1 MKKLNKKI
9 ISIAGIATLVPA
21 SIAGVG
27 VGIWY
32 SQPKI
37 KYLSTLINKKDLGAI
52 NESDKNI
59 QNLLKLIKQKNPSLD
74 INKVELEIK
83 ENKVIVKPKTGEKS
97 YKGQVEITFWLVN
110 IDLTNLI
117 KETDLGTINET
128 DLDDANKLIELI
140 RQKNPSINIDFSKLD
155 LEINSDSKTVIV
167 KPKTGDNTY
176 KGDVTLNFVFK
187 TKINEID
194 GLNTNAGIL
203 NSNSSDVIISKFIE
217 NNKDKLQNLTKD
229 DFDVVSNT
237 SGKLTITVKADNTQ
251 YQGTVEISYSV
262 RDQLN
267 TIENIVKDV
276 NNLKNNDDQSVL
288 ERFYELN
295 KTLFEKEDIKINKNQ
310 LKVQVNDDVAT
321 ITIEGND
328 KYQGSVDVKLSL
340 SKQTGDYLDIISNDD
355 QSSVLKAVNNLNK
368 WNLDLNDLNIE
379 VKGNT
384 ATITGK
390 TEKNKKFIGTITA
403 QFGLNANYK
412 NNKTELTRIGFFKNK
427 AGGWQMEKVDNA
439 TNKVVPTLPTFITSL
454 KYVFW
459 ENRNDKIEG
468 IQHWNTENITDMN
481 HLFFKAK
488 SFNQYIGRWNTKNVK
503 NMESMFAEANKFN
516 HDISRWNT
524 SNVTTM
530 DHMFYNAY
538 DFNQPIGGW
547 NTGKV
552 TNMSGMFTQ
561 AKKFDQAISGWNVSN
576 VKDMS
581 GMFNNAHD
589 FNQYIGNWN
598 TKNVTDMSYMF
609 ARALKFNQ
617 NISNWKT
624 SKVTSMSNMFEFTE
638 TFNQNISSWDTKNV
652 TNMSRMFA
660 SALKFNQNISHWSV
674 GNVKE
679 HTDFNKDGV
688 MRKSNIP
695 RKFQ

>member
-9 ISIAGIATLVPA
+9 VSIAGIATLVPA

-37 KYLSTLINKKDLGAI
+37 KYLSTLINKKDLGPI
-52 NESDKNI
+52 NESDKTI

-83 ENKVIVKPKTGEKS
+83 ENKAIVKPKTGEKS
-97 YKGQVEITFWLVN
+97 YKGQVEITFTLVN

-117 KETDLGTINET
+117 KETNLGAINET
-128 DLDDANKLIELI
+128 DLDDTNKLIELI
-140 RQKNPSINIDFSKLD
+140 RQKNPSINLDFSKLD
-155 LEINSDSKTVIV
+155 LEINRDSKTVIV
-167 KPKTGDNTY
+167 NPKTGDNTY
-176 KGDVTLNFVFK
+176 KGDVSLNFVFK
-187 TKINEID
+187 TKINEIE

-229 DFDVVSNT
+229 DFNVVSNT
-237 SGKLTITVKADNTQ
+237 NGKLTITVKADNTQ
-251 YQGTVEISYSV
+251 YQGSVEISYSV

-267 TIENIVKDV
+267 TIEKIVKDV

-295 KTLFEKEDIKINKNQ
+295 KTLFEEENIKITKNQ
-310 LKVQVNDDVAT
+310 LKAQVNDDIAT
-321 ITIEGND
+321 ITIDGND

-340 SKQTGDYLDIISNDD
+340 SKQTGDYLDVIPNDD
-355 QSSVLKAVNNLNK
+355 QSSVLKAVNDLNK
-368 WNLDLNDLNIE
+368 WNLDSNDLNIE

-427 AGGWQMEKVDNA
+427 AGEWQMEKVDA
-439 TNKVVPTLPTFITSL
+439 LTSKVVSTLPRFITSL
-454 KYVFW
+454 KYVFL
-459 ENRNDKIEG
+459 ENRNEKIEG
-468 IQHWNTENITDMN
+468 IQHWNTENITDMK
-481 HLFFKAK
+481 HLFSKAK
-488 SFNQYIGRWNTKNVK
+488 SFNQYIGRWNTENVK
-503 NMESMFAEANKFN
+503 NMEGMFYEANKFN

-530 DHMFYNAY
+530 EYMFYNAY

-547 NTGKV
+547 NTEKV
-552 TNMSGMFTQ
+552 TNMSSMFAQ

-576 VKDMS
+576 VTNMS
-581 GMFNNAHD
+581 GMFNNAHE
-589 FNQYIGNWN
+589 FNQYIGRWN
-598 TKNVTDMSYMF
+598 TKNVNNMKYMF

-617 NISNWKT
+617 NISDWNT
-624 SKVTSMSNMFEFTE
+624 SKVTNMEGMFEFTE

-652 TNMSRMFA
+652 TNMRSMFA
-660 SALKFNQNISHWSV
+660 SALKFNQNISDWNV

-679 HTDFNKDGV
+679 YKDFNVNGV
-688 MRKSNIP
+688 MRQSNIP
-695 RKFQ
+695 PKFI